1 MRSRWIEKPQ
11 KQDVDIDTQDVKD
24 KFKNY
29 KDRIAVVLDSEDIDV
44 AEDMWK
50 DIKRMRQAGLA
61 SDGEFGAENLVFKIL
76 RSQGWIEKLNNH
88 INTLQDQELSIEQRQ
103 L

>member
-1 MRSRWIEKPQ
+1 
-11 KQDVDIDTQDVKD
+11 
-24 KFKNY
+24 
-29 KDRIAVVLDSEDIDV
+29 
-44 AEDMWK
+44 
-50 DIKRMRQAGLA
+50 MRQAGLA